1 IVKGKDSQENKE
13 AYYSTVH
20 GAGRIMSRTEAAGK
34 MNWKTKKR
42 SGGKITVEQM
52 QEAIRDYGVVLR
64 GAGTDESPFV
74 YKKLEQVLEA
84 HKETLDV
91 MHVLKPIGVCMAGAD
106 EFDPY
111 KD

>member
-1 IVKGKDSQENKE
+1 MQ
-13 AYYSTVH
+13 
-20 GAGRIMSRTEAAGK
+20 
-34 MNWKTKKR
+34 
-42 SGGKITVEQM
+42 QM

-74 YKKLEQVLEA
+74 YKKLEQVLDA
-84 HKETLDV
+84 HKDTLDV
-91 MHVLKPIGVCMAGAD
+91 LHVLKPIGVCMAGAD